1 MNYRVPTA
9 KVITKPWE
17 NLPTS
22 YRMYWHYVLLKILC
36 PYLLINT
43 VEIFVDETM
52 NCRLWSDSSHPKQ
65 CKLTVKTLNNMT
77 LYVNVITNLQ
87 ECICESLLVVVHSV
101 TYVQLWHIRCYNSTP
116 HVLLCYCTEFFRVQN
131 LYTYFKTIFCTFF
144 IFYNSLILKW
154 SKIKTSNF

>member
-1 MNYRVPTA
+1 MLTPFTVIILLTTNNKCYQAIFCIAHQNQLSRNSIHWTADHSFTQSQFTNIIKILTPSKPARGHSSDMNYRVPTA

-22 YRMYWHYVLLKILC
+22 YKIYWHYVLLKILC

-77 LYVNVITNLQ
+77 LYVNVINRNAFANP
-87 ECICESLLVVVHSV
+87 C
-101 TYVQLWHIRCYNSTP
+101 
-116 HVLLCYCTEFFRVQN
+116 
-131 LYTYFKTIFCTFF
+131 
-144 IFYNSLILKW
+144 
-154 SKIKTSNF
+154 